1 MSTRTPGTNTQIGG
15 GGFHHVAM
23 RCRDFDK
30 SVKFYSAVLG
40 CEPRI
45 TWGETPDRGAL
56 LDCGDG
62 NYIELFERPD
72 LPPFSDNGAIFHFA
86 LRTTD
91 TDAATARVRSAGFEI
106 TMEPKEINIP
116 GRPFDVPAKI
126 SFFKGPDGESVEFFQ
141 NDLT

>member
-1 MSTRTPGTNTQIGG
+1 MSTRTPGTNTSIGG

-30 SVKFYSAVLG
+30 SVKFYTAVLG
-40 CEPRI
+40 CEPKL
-45 TWGETPDRGAL
+45 TWGQTPDRGGL
-56 LDCGDG
+56 FDCGDG
-62 NYIELFERPD
+62 NYIELFEKPT

-86 LRTTD
+86 LRTND
-91 TDAATARVRSAGFEI
+91 TDAATARVRAAGFEI
-106 TMEPKEINIP
+106 TMEPKEISINGKP
-116 GRPFDVPAKI
+116 YAVPAKI